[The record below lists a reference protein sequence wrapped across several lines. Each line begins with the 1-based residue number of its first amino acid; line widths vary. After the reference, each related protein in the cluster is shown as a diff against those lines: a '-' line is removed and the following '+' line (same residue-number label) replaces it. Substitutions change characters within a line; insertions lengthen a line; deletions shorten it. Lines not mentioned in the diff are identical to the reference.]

1 MVVIAGINVLIVN
14 LYLPASVTLQQLT
27 ISVDE
32 QSPCFLYMLGAQKN
46 LELLTNFYTPA
57 A

>member
-14 LYLPASVTLQQLT
+14 LYLPASATLQQLT

-32 QSPCFLYMLGAQKN
+32 HSSCFLCSALKKN
-46 LELLTNFYTPA
+46 LEL
-57 A
+57 